1 MDIVT
6 RAEWGARPPA
16 GTIKTVAPAAR
27 DEYFQHW
34 NGGATRIANHDRCPG
49 VVRQIQGYHIDGRG
63 WVDIGYNLLVCP
75 HGTVY
80 EGRGIDAVGA
90 HCVDHN
96 RSGYGVQAMIGEGEH
111 PTPAML
117 TTLAAVRAMLISRS
131 GHTLALRGHRDGM
144 STTCPGDE
152 LYAWVHAGMTPPTPT
167 TTPEEPDMTPAQ
179 AAQLA
184 DIAARIRGT
193 APDRDTLQYLT
204 VMAEDTARQVAALAA
219 TVTALAAGAGTRLA
233 VTGEMVLTPQA
244 HQ

>member
-1 MDIVT
+1 MDIIT

-16 GTIKTVAPAAR
+16 GTILRVTPATR
-27 DEYFQHW
+27 TEYFQHW
-34 NGGATRIANHDRCPG
+34 NGGATRIQSHDRCPG
-49 VVRQIQGYHIDGRG
+49 VVRQIQSYHIDGRG

-75 HGTVY
+75 HGTVF

-96 RSGYGVQAMIGEGEH
+96 RTGYGVQAMIGQGEH

-117 TTLAAVRAMLISRS
+117 ATLAAVRDMLAARS
-131 GHTLALRGHRDGM
+131 GHPLALRGHRDGM

-152 LYAWVHAGMTPPTPT
+152 LYAWVHAGMTPPHTPT
-167 TTPEEPDMTPAQ
+167 TEEPDMTPAQ
-179 AAQLA
+179 AAQLE
-184 DIAARIRGT
+184 DIATRIRGT
-193 APDRDTLQYLT
+193 EPDRDTLQYLT
-204 VMAEDTARQVAALAA
+204 VLAEDTARQVAALAA

-244 HQ
+244 HT